1 MATPT
6 KAQLGTARDFL
17 IRADRRINGAAKAAR
32 TPKVPPGTRLID
44 LNVRR
49 NTSVHG
55 EWVEVLDQDALEAT
69 AWPRRGLTSPGRR
82 RTAAVFGPARR
93 AGLGTR
99 FHCFYK
105 GTVRRQAACGPLPPA
120 VSSMP
125 TSPS

>member
-55 EWVEVLDQDALEAT
+55 EWVEVLDRGALEDAI
-69 AWPRRGLTSPGRR
+69 R
-82 RTAAVFGPARR
+82 AARELLR
-93 AGLGTR
+93 AVRYYLAA
-99 FHCFYK
+99 K
-105 GTVRRQAACGPLPPA
+105 GID
-120 VSSMP
+120 VS
-125 TSPS
+125 